1 MSYTFAMELNDVRRS
16 LKQVVKA
23 QARAKA
29 DRVRIIQ
36 VCRDLARRQHGQ
48 LMEQL
53 VARRRELRLKVAQ
66 VAARMGMPRPSVAR
80 LEALGLRGNPTLDTL
95 VRYAAAV
102 GAVLRIDFVPGD
114 WRHPA
119 IRWGDDGPR

>member
-1 MSYTFAMELNDVRRS
+1 MSYTSAMELDDVRRS
-16 LKQVVKA
+16 LKQVLK
-23 QARAKA
+23 ARARIKA

-36 VCRDLARRQHGQ
+36 VCRELARHQRGQ
-48 LMEQL
+48 LMEHL

-80 LEALGLRGNPTLDTL
+80 LEASGRGNPTLDTL

-102 GAVLRIDFVPGD
+102 GAVLRIDIVPGD
-114 WRHPA
+114 WRHPD
-119 IRWGDDGPR
+119 IRWDDDGPR

>member
-1 MSYTFAMELNDVRRS
+1 MELDDVRRS

-23 QARAKA
+23 QARTKA
-29 DRVRIIQ
+29 DRVRVIQ
-36 VCRDLARRQHGQ
+36 VCRELARRQRGQ
-48 LMEQL
+48 LMEHL
-53 VARRRELRLKVAQ
+53 IARRRELHLKVAQ

-114 WRHPA
+114 WRHPT